1 MTKVHEKPPVPV
13 EKPPVRGKEFY
24 HLIRIQERLLNR
36 LLDVRDELRA
46 PSTRRLLR
54 SVRSE
59 AGADAGQ
66 DLSQVSALVEQAIR
80 EMKFI
85 ESETRQSVFDEAAE
99 FEVSGIPALPAT
111 LARFIAERQETPGF
125 SYDVREDPI
134 RGWILRWKE
143 YQANGTIRGCG
154 QFYERPY
161 AWLEE

>member
-1 MTKVHEKPPVPV
+1 MSKTREKP
-13 EKPPVRGKEFY
+13 KLRGKEFY

-54 SVRSE
+54 SVR
-59 AGADAGQ
+59 ADAGGETNQ

-85 ESETRQSVFDEAAE
+85 ESETRLTVFDEVAE
-99 FEVSGIPALPAT
+99 FEISGIPNLPPM
-111 LARFIAERQETPGF
+111 LARFLAERTDTPGF
-125 SYDVREDPI
+125 TYEVREDSV
-134 RGWILRWKE
+134 RGWIIFWKE
-143 YQANGTIRGCG
+143 YQENGTIRGCG